1 MNKNKN
7 LNSQGSIRKLK
18 GFGAVGVLT
27 FGLLAGVSAKAE
39 EVVTATNGE
48 GATEAVVDE
57 VSTKELLEQS
67 VETTANQV
75 EEAQTAVTQAEEVVT
90 TA

>member
-1 MNKNKN
+1 MKKSKN

-57 VSTKELLEQS
+57 TSTKELLEQS